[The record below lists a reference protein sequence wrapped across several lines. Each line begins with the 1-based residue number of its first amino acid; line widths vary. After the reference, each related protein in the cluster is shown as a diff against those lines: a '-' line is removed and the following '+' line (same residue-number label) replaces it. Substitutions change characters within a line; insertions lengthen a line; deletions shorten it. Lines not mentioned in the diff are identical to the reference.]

1 MFLHYGGDIFVFETT
16 AVFLMRDVAKQSFH
30 EPRLP
35 NIYVDLGFSRSSLH
49 MLGVLPTKNPM
60 MLAEVQARLQT

>member
-1 MFLHYGGDIFVFETT
+1 MIFHYGGDIFVFET
-16 AVFLMRDVAKQSFH
+16 AVFCES
-30 EPRLP
+30 RLP
-35 NIYVDLGFSRSSLH
+35 NIYVDLGFSRSPLH